1 MPQGLL
7 PLLTGT
13 ALALLALMLVLS
25 PLISGDN
32 QESSKSLK
40 AANGKTK
47 RGSNADADHESRG
60 SAVTAL
66 REIEFDRA
74 TGKLSDSDY
83 VDLKERYTSLAL
95 DELRQR
101 TEIVADNTRV
111 VTAAAS
117 LTGAAAFGS
126 VDEAVEALLER
137 ARATQCSCEVCG
149 PRPESDALYC
159 SSCGRYLRKAC
170 PECGTEVTLVGSHYC
185 TNCGGQ
191 LGALEKP
198 GSLTPA
204 L

>member
-13 ALALLALMLVLS
+13 ALALVALMLVLS
-25 PLISGDN
+25 PLISGDTHAP
-32 QESSKSLK
+32 SRPRK
-40 AANGKTK
+40 AANSKARRGGKVDD
-47 RGSNADADHESRG
+47 GHESRD
-60 SAVTAL
+60 SAVVAL

-83 VDLKERYTSLAL
+83 ADLKERYTSLAL

-117 LTGAAAFGS
+117 LTGGAAFGS

-137 ARATQCSCEVCG
+137 ARSSQCSCEVCG

-170 PECGTEVTLVGSHYC
+170 PGCGTPVTLVGSHYC

-191 LGALEKP
+191 LGALERE
-198 GSLTPA
+198 SRLTTA